1 MLGTEPRARPR
12 GRLGALGIVLMLTA
26 CADARPVPEAPAEK
40 APEGRAPAGTVE
52 LLAVEVARPGQ
63 PGGGSGTLA
72 YRGATHP
79 FAITGLGVDGSFVA
93 PLDTAGE
100 VYNLQRLADFP
111 GAYVAGQYGVV
122 VGDAG
127 AGDIWLENERK
138 VIIHLLPR
146 QDGLQLALGG
156 DALVI
161 RLSE

>member
-1 MLGTEPRARPR
+1 MSRTAARAQVR

-93 PLDTAGE
+93 PLDAAGE
-100 VYNLQRLADFP
+100 VYNLQKLADFA

-138 VIIHLLPR
+138 VILHLEPMGEGQR
-146 QDGLQLALGG
+146 LAVSGG
-156 DALVI
+156 AVVI
-161 RLSE
+161 RLPE